1 MTNSELPNPD
11 REQIKIVDS
20 QISEVT
26 VYTNQARVTRRGLV
40 TLTGNEKELVI
51 ASLPRTIQTE
61 SVRATGAGTIA
72 VNLLGVRTEK
82 IFTTEPVE
90 EKNRLLSKRIEQ
102 LEEQKRTIADQL
114 TARKLQLKF
123 VEGLSDKSVGFFSSS
138 LAKQQVGLNETGEL
152 LNFLGQNYRKYI
164 GAIAQLEKQQQQ
176 LDKQLQAIRKQL
188 QQIQNH
194 RPQESFSI
202 FVAIEASESGDFEL
216 EVSYMINQASWTPL
230 YDLRVNTTDNQI
242 NLSYLAEV
250 NQNTGEDWTNI
261 ALTLST
267 AKPGLG
273 TLPPKL
279 DPWYIDVFHPIPIE
293 KPEFMRQ
300 RTARKTA
307 PTNEIFM
314 IEDMVMEGEND
325 RDFNDMMMTNAPAAA
340 APIAAQTVTAS
351 VSTEGG
357 VVTFQIG
364 GNSNI
369 PNDGNP
375 QKVTIFNENYPSRP
389 EYIVLP
395 RLVSFAYLQA
405 VVINPLTGATLLP
418 GEANIFRD
426 NTFVGTTQ
434 LENIAPG
441 QEFKLNLGIDE
452 GLKIERELV
461 ERQVDK
467 KLIGNQRRT
476 SYAYRLMITNLRQ
489 VSASVTLKEQLPVS
503 RNEQIKVRLTLTN
516 PKVQLGE
523 MGLLEWTI
531 DLPPQGKQ
539 ELYYQFV
546 VEHSPDLNILG
557 LDI

>member
-11 REQIKIVDS
+11 REHIKIVDS

-72 VNLLGVRTEK
+72 VNLLGVRTEQ

-90 EKNRLLSKRIEQ
+90 EKNRLLYKRIEQ

-188 QQIQNH
+188 HQIQNH

-202 FVAIEASESGDFEL
+202 FVAIETGDSGDFEL
-216 EVSYMINQASWTPL
+216 EVSYMINRASWTPL

-250 NQNTGEDWTNI
+250 NQNTGEDWINV

-279 DPWYIDVFHPIPIE
+279 NPWYIDIFSP
-293 KPEFMRQ
+293 KSAQSPEFL
-300 RTARKTA
+300 RTRKVKEMDVTSLPQATYDMEVLYAARA
-307 PTNEIFM
+307 PE
-314 IEDMVMEGEND
+314 
-325 RDFNDMMMTNAPAAA
+325 P
-340 APIAAQTVTAS
+340 APIAAQTATAS

-389 EYIVLP
+389 EYIAIP

-418 GEANIFRD
+418 GKANIFRD
-426 NTFVGTTQ
+426 NTFIGTTH
-434 LENIAPG
+434 LENVSPG

-489 VSASVTLKEQLPVS
+489 VPASLTLQEQLPVS

-523 MGLLEWTI
+523 MGLLEWVI
-531 DLPPQGKQ
+531 ELPPQGKQ

-546 VEHSPDLNILG
+546 VENPPDLNVLG

>member
-1 MTNSELPNPD
+1 MTNSELPNQD
-11 REQIKIVDS
+11 RIKIVES
-20 QISEVT
+20 RISEVT

-51 ASLPRTIQTE
+51 TSIPRTIQAE
-61 SVRATGAGTIA
+61 SVRATGSGTVP
-72 VNLLGVRTEK
+72 VNILGVRTEK
-82 IFTTEPVE
+82 IFATEPVE
-90 EKNRLLSKRIEQ
+90 EKTKKLSQQIEQ
-102 LEEQKRTIADQL
+102 LEEQKRTISDQL
-114 TARKLQLKF
+114 TSRKLQLNF
-123 VEGLSDKSVGFFSSS
+123 IEGLSDKSVGFFSSG

-152 LNFLGQNYRKYI
+152 LNFLGQNYRKYV
-164 GAIAQLEKQQQQ
+164 GAIAQLEKQEQQ
-176 LDKQLQAIRKQL
+176 LNKQLEVIRQKLYQL
-188 QQIQNH
+188 QNH

-202 FVAIEASESGDFEL
+202 FVAIEASDSGDFEL
-216 EVSYMINQASWTPL
+216 EVSYIIDRANWKPL

-242 NLSYLAEV
+242 NLNYLAEV
-250 NQNTGEDWTNI
+250 NQNTGEDWINV

-279 DPWYIDVFHPIPIE
+279 DPWYIDVIHQTPVE
-293 KPEFMRQ
+293 KPEFIR
-300 RTARKTA
+300 RRIAKKTA
-307 PTNEIFM
+307 ANEEIFRL
-314 IEDMVMEGEND
+314 EDMAFGESEKYED
-325 RDFNDMMMTNAPAAA
+325 RSDLTMFTPAAPAS
-340 APIAAQTVTAS
+340 IAAQTAIAT

-357 VVTFQIG
+357 IVTFQIG
-364 GNSNI
+364 GNNNI

-375 QKVTIFNENYPSRP
+375 QKVTIFNENYPIRP
-389 EYIVLP
+389 EYIAIP

-405 VVINPLTGATLLP
+405 AVTNPLTGATLLP
-418 GEANIFRD
+418 GKANIFRD

-434 LENIAPG
+434 LENISPG

-476 SYAYRLMITNLRQ
+476 SYAYRLTVTNLRQ
-489 VSASVTLKEQLPVS
+489 VPASLILKEQLPVS

-516 PKVQLGE
+516 PKVLLGE
-523 MGLLEWTI
+523 MGLLEWI
-531 DLPPQGKQ
+531 IELLPGAKQ

-546 VEHSPDLNILG
+546 VENPPDSYIFG

>member
-11 REQIKIVDS
+11 REHIKIVDS

-51 ASLPRTIQTE
+51 ASLPRTIQTD
-61 SVRATGAGTIA
+61 SVRATGSGTIA

-82 IFTTEPVE
+82 IFATEPVE
-90 EKNRLLSKRIEQ
+90 EKTRKLSKQIEQ
-102 LEEQKRTIADQL
+102 LEEQKRTIIYQL
-114 TARKLQLKF
+114 ASRELQLKF

-152 LNFLGQNYRKYI
+152 LNFLGQNYRKYV
-164 GAIAQLEKQQQQ
+164 GSIAQLEKQQQQ
-176 LDKQLQAIRKQL
+176 LDKQLQALRQQL
-188 QQIQNH
+188 QQIQNY

-202 FVAIEASESGDFEL
+202 FVAIEAGDSGDFEL
-216 EVSYMINQASWTPL
+216 EVSYMINRASWTPL

-279 DPWYIDVFHPIPIE
+279 DPWYIDIFSLEIPQN
-293 KPEFMRQ
+293 PEFLR
-300 RTARKTA
+300 AKKA
-307 PTNEIFM
+307 K
-314 IEDMVMEGEND
+314 D
-325 RDFNDMMMTNAPAAA
+325 RDVTSLSAATHEMELEYIARSPAPGA
-340 APIAAQTVTAS
+340 ITAQTVTATA
-351 VSTEGG
+351 STEGG

-389 EYIVLP
+389 EYIAIP

-418 GEANIFRD
+418 GKANIFRD

-476 SYAYRLMITNLRQ
+476 SYAYRLIITNLRQ
-489 VSASVTLKEQLPVS
+489 VQASLTLKEQLPVS

-516 PKVQLGE
+516 PKVQVGE
-523 MGLLEWTI
+523 MGLLEWVI
-531 DLPPQGKQ
+531 ELPPQGKQ

-546 VEHSPDLNILG
+546 VENPPDLNVLG